1 MESSLLDKINQPS
14 DLKKLTPQQVEQ
26 LCAEIR
32 HFLLENISKTG
43 GHLASNLG
51 MVELTVALHRVLET
65 PQDKIVFDVGHQC
78 YTHKLLTGRREQFD
92 HLRQLNGISGFPNPN
107 ESEHDAFIAGHGN
120 TALSLAIGMA
130 WAKKI
135 NHEPGL
141 VAAVIGDGAFTG
153 GMVYEGMNNIGGL
166 DNLLVI
172 LNDNKMSISKNVG
185 ALPRYLTHLRTT
197 TAYYD
202 AKDNVRSFLDRI
214 PVVGTPLKKGLTNT
228 KTVLRRAM
236 YHSTMFEDM
245 GFEYIGPLDGHNTE
259 ELERTLRSI
268 SRRPGPHFL
277 HVVTKKGKG
286 YRPAEQNPGN
296 FHGVSAFDPVD
307 PDGMP
312 DPEVAPKESF
322 STVFGRLLDQEGMCN
337 QKICAITAAM
347 KYGTGLQF
355 FAHSHPQRF
364 FDVGMAEQHAVT
376 FAAGLASQGMLP
388 VVCIY
393 STFLQRSYD
402 QIIHDVNLLHEN
414 VVFAIDRAGF
424 VPADGE
430 THQGIYDAAFLSQLG
445 MPIYAP
451 SNYEELQYWL
461 HQLLQNEMQGPR
473 AIRYPRG
480 GQSSRL
486 AQYGCSQQEYDVLV
500 QNAGAKAVLISYA
513 DEMEDLL
520 QAAEKLNEESNVAD
534 AIKLVKLY
542 PFTDDFID
550 AVMNYKIVLF
560 AEECIANGGIGE
572 HLEYILQQKGWKGQ
586 FIHCAVRT
594 ACLPHATVPQIK
606 QYTGLDAQSLAEAV
620 RAALMKGE
628 PNQ

>member
-1 MESSLLDKINQPS
+1 MESLLLDKIDQPS
-14 DLKKLTPQQVEQ
+14 DLKKLDHQQLEQ

-51 MVELTVALHRVLET
+51 TVELTVALHRVLET
-65 PQDKIVFDVGHQC
+65 PKDKIVFDVGHQC
-78 YTHKLLTGRREQFD
+78 YTHKLLTGRRKDFD
-92 HLRQLNGISGFPNPN
+92 KLRQLDGISGFPNPN
-107 ESEHDAFIAGHGN
+107 ESVHDAFIAGHGN

-130 WAKKI
+130 WAKKL
-135 NHEPGL
+135 HREPGL
-141 VAAVIGDGAFTG
+141 VVAVIGDGAFTG
-153 GMVYEGMNNIGGL
+153 GMVYEGMNNIGNL

-185 ALPRYLTHLRTT
+185 ALARYLTHLRTT
-197 TAYYD
+197 TAYFD
-202 AKDNVRSFLDRI
+202 AKDNVRTFLDGI
-214 PVVGTPLKKGLTNT
+214 PVVGTPLKRAITESKSL
-228 KTVLRRAM
+228 LRRAM

-245 GFEYIGPLDGHNTE
+245 GFQYIGPVDGHNVE
-259 ELERTLRSI
+259 ELERTLKTI
-268 SRRPGPHFL
+268 SQRPGPHFL

-286 YRPAEQNPGN
+286 YQPAEMNPGN
-296 FHGVSAFDPVD
+296 YHGVSAFD

-322 STVFGRLLDQEGMCN
+322 STVFGHVLEREGAEN
-337 QKICAITAAM
+337 RQICAITAAM

-355 FAHSHPQRF
+355 FAHSHPERF

-402 QIIHDVNLLHEN
+402 QIIHDVNLLKEN
-414 VVFAIDRAGF
+414 VIFAIDRAGF

-430 THQGIYDAAFLSQLG
+430 THQGIYDPAFLSQMG

-451 SNYEELQYWL
+451 SNYAELKYWMG
-461 HQLLQNEMQGPR
+461 QLLHGEHQGPR

-480 GQSSRL
+480 GESSRL
-486 AQYGCSQQEYDVLV
+486 AQFACSQKEYDLLRQVP
-500 QNAGAKAVLISYA
+500 GAEVIMISYA
-513 DEMEDLL
+513 DEMEDVL
-520 QAAEKLNEESNVAD
+520 QAVEKLSEERIKCD
-534 AIKLVKLY
+534 AAKLVKIF
-542 PFTDDFID
+542 PFTDNFVD
-550 AVMNYKIVLF
+550 AMSNYKIVLF
-560 AEECIANGGIGE
+560 AEECVALGGIGE
-572 HLEYILQQKGWKGQ
+572 HLEYTLREKGWQGR

-594 ACLPHATVPQIK
+594 ACLPHATVAQIK
-606 QYTGLDAQSLAEAV
+606 HTVGLDAEHLAQDV
-620 RAALMKGE
+620 RNALAKGE
-628 PNQ
+628 KAE